1 MSTFKTQEVK
11 RIVEVVYKAIIERR
25 LPAGMRLIEI
35 KLSEALK
42 ANRNHVRSAL
52 QELKNRGVVEIETN
66 KGACV
71 ASPGRE
77 RAREVFEARR
87 TIENTLLSKAME
99 NATGKDYVALQQLID
114 DEKAA
119 MESKSRPDMIR
130 LSGEFHLEIG
140 RIAKNSVLTEMLD
153 RLVAASSL
161 IIGLY
166 EPTNNTYCS
175 HSEHQRLLE
184 LICSG
189 DAEKACEYMN
199 RHLEG
204 IENRLLQP
212 DDDDQGMELARLLS
226 G

>member
-25 LPAGMRLIEI
+25 LPAGMRLIEV

-52 QELKNRGVVEIETN
+52 QELQNRGVVEIETN

-71 ASPGRE
+71 ASPNRE

-87 TIENTLLSKAME
+87 TIEHTLLLKAVE
-99 NATGKDYVALQQLID
+99 NATEKDFATLQELIN
-114 DEKAA
+114 DEDKAR
-119 MESKSRPDMIR
+119 ESKSRPDMIR

-140 RIAKNSVLTEMLD
+140 RIARNSVLTEMLD

-166 EPTNNTYCS
+166 EPTNSAQCS
-175 HSEHQRLLE
+175 NNEHQQLLE
-184 LICSG
+184 LIRSG
-189 DAEKACEYMN
+189 DALKASEFMDK
-199 RHLEG
+199 HLEE
-204 IENRLLQP
+204 IESHLLQP
-212 DDDDQGMELARLLS
+212 DDDDQEMELARLLT